1 MPETPSTPVL
11 ETPSALETK
20 NIRGTVALIG
30 SGRQVV
36 ERAMTGHR
44 ETMID
49 TTGSILILPDGTE
62 VAVNSITVGARG
74 SILALLSATEAGGKT
89 VPLPSAPSA
98 DTDPTLS
105 ALKDTAVSTPARPA
119 EKPAA
124 KPGLRLDVQVPPD
137 VEGDLHSLLMR
148 IQPKKSEDGKKHWS
162 GFLIERSRRLI
173 TEVRAQKTPLPAPT
187 HTQSVPGGSIKTGL
201 RRLFGREILRTDI
214 DMTMPSPLASILVRI
229 MENTDAGGANMDQ
242 LREAVASVMRQV
254 AAGAI
259 PNSTE
264 KPSAGLMRFATFV
277 LSLKPKDP
285 EEPMGY
291 TDRHKSP
298 QQLIAILSG
307 ASEGTNSN
315 GIKVNG
321 QAAQEAALRE
331 VQESCLRL
339 ARTRV
344 PEHQQAEHDK
354 TIGQLIK
361 TAHTS
366 TAFSKLTAQEQR
378 ALESRL
384 GQAAAT
390 LDKRGHAPSGQT
402 MQTALREG
410 MAGKKIGNTPSG
422 GKK

>member
-1 MPETPSTPVL
+1 MPETSRSPLLP
-11 ETPSALETK
+11 EP
-20 NIRGTVALIG
+20 VALKTKAMHG
-30 SGRQVV
+30 SLALVGRSRELV
-36 ERAMTGHR
+36 ERAITGLS
-44 ETMID
+44 ET
-49 TTGSILILPDGTE
+49 TVRAPFSTLELPDGTIVDVE
-62 VAVNSITVGARG
+62 EIRVASRG
-74 SILALLSATEAGGKT
+74 SMLAMLSATGKDNA
-89 VPLPSAPSA
+89 PIALPAVKPDTAPAMSAMA
-98 DTDPTLS
+98 DTVTD
-105 ALKDTAVSTPARPA
+105 VPA
-119 EKPAA
+119 EKGKAVKPAI
-124 KPGLRLDVQVPPD
+124 RLDVQVAPE
-137 VEGDLHSLLMR
+137 VEGDLHSLLLR
-148 IQPKKSEDGKKHWS
+148 VQPKKPEDGKKHWS
-162 GFLIERSRRLI
+162 GFLIDRSRKLI
-173 TEVRAQKTPLPAPT
+173 AEVRAQKTPLPAPT

-201 RRLFGREILRTDI
+201 RRLFGKEVLRTEI
-214 DMTMPSPLASILVRI
+214 DMAMPSPLASILVRI

-307 ASEGTNSN
+307 AAEGPGKD
-315 GIKVNG
+315 GIKVGG
-321 QAAQEAALRE
+321 QAAQDAALRE
-331 VQESCLRL
+331 VSESCLRL

-366 TAFSKLTAQEQR
+366 TAFSKLTAQQQR
-378 ALESRL
+378 QMESRL
-384 GQAAAT
+384 SQAAGM